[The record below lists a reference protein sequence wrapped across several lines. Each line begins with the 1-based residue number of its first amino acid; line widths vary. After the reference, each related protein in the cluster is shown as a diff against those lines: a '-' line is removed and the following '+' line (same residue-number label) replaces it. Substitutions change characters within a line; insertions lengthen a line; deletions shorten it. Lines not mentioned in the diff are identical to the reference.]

1 MLERFITHIGY
12 EAGLVTMQELN
23 DGEPLSVLT
32 DAVRSGLMK
41 NITRRMTPQPLKI
54 RADVDMT
61 CFAYDGGLHIQASTS
76 GCTEIR
82 SLTSCMLYMLCQA

>member
-1 MLERFITHIGY
+1 MLECFITHIGY
-12 EAGLVTMQELN
+12 VAGLVTMQELN

-61 CFAYDGGLHIQASTS
+61 CFAYDGVLHIQASTS

-82 SLTSCMLYMLCQA
+82 SLTSCTFDMLCQA